1 MWPARARATAPRHLL
16 ACLPGL
22 PSSLDALDDATPL
35 PLLSLTLP
43 RFSLALSRSRPKH
56 TVAAV
61 RRSHCLRPPLAP
73 PSSSEAPPQ
82 LPLPPHRSTSPRKPC
97 IAATS
102 PFPSSDSDH
111 RRRRIRRLQRVP
123 EPASTPTA
131 TAVSYA
137 TVSPSPPPRSPT
149 VASSR
154 ARPNPGGRSRARR
167 RRLRPPRPQR
177 APPRAAGCPQLHS
190 GGLRGPFGGR
200 NGQNHSR
207 RRVGLAGG

>member
-1 MWPARARATAPRHLL
+1 MRPSQLAGPASQPSTVAPRRLPPHAPKLLRARARAAARPPP
-16 ACLPGL
+16 ACRRPPGRVDDVRS
-22 PSSLDALDDATPL
+22 PSRS

-82 LPLPPHRSTSPRKPC
+82 LPLPPHRSTGPRKPC

-111 RRRRIRRLQRVP
+111 RRRQIRRLRRVP

-131 TAVSYA
+131 TAVSPRS
-137 TVSPSPPPRSPT
+137 VSPFFPGLSRPLGPSPTLAESSTPPAMSPSWPRSP
-149 VASSR
+149 
-154 ARPNPGGRSRARR
+154 
-167 RRLRPPRPQR
+167 
-177 APPRAAGCPQLHS
+177 
-190 GGLRGPFGGR
+190 
-200 NGQNHSR
+200 
-207 RRVGLAGG
+207 